1 MRAYHVLKKDW
12 RYTKLAVVG
21 DVNQSGS
28 IVLAA
33 TPPLKALG
41 IRKMARLYEIPKRPD
56 IIIVNPIM
64 HTYMKCSTFITG
76 LALQYVA
83 PEDFHQSQYPNFFHW
98 MTARETLTFM
108 GQLSGLKKEE
118 LSKSIPKNLEKVG
131 LRGEENSKVGTFSG
145 GMKQRLGI
153 AQALLHKPSL
163 IVMDEPVSALDPI
176 GRRELLNLIE
186 EIKKDTTILLST
198 HILSDAE
205 EICERFVIIKDGTK
219 IEDTTITELLHRNS
233 ENKLIIEITDKDRKW
248 IDVVKKLPYVKDV
261 EVIGLKVKVKVES
274 IEVNKN
280 LLLQNA
286 LEHKVDIVKFEVS
299 NDTLEEIFLKLV
311 VQK

>member
-1 MRAYHVLKKDW
+1 MKLEIKNVTKSFKGKIAVNNFSMELQAGECVGLIGPNGAGKSTLIKVISDITNPTAGEVL
-12 RYTKLAVVG
+12 L
-21 DVNQSGS
+21 N
-28 IVLAA
+28 
-33 TPPLKALG
+33 G
-41 IRKMARLYEIPKRPD
+41 IKISKMKSEIGYLP
-56 IIIVNPIM
+56 
-64 HTYMKCSTFITG
+64 
-76 LALQYVA
+76 
-83 PEDFHQSQYPNFFHW
+83 QYPNFFHL

-118 LSKSIPKNLEKVG
+118 LSKSIPKMLEKVG
-131 LRGEENSKVGTFSG
+131 LKEEENAKVSTFSG

-176 GRRELLNLIE
+176 GRREVLNLIK

-219 IEDTTITELLHRNS
+219 IEDTRITELLHRNR
-233 ENKLIIEITDKDRKW
+233 ENKLIIEITAKDQNW
-248 IDVVKKLPYVKDV
+248 IEVVKKLPYVKNV
-261 EVIGLKVKVKVES
+261 EVVGLKIKVKVES
-274 IEVNKN
+274 IEINKN
-280 LLLQNA
+280 MLLQNA
-286 LEHKVDIVKFEVS
+286 LEHKVDIVKFKMS

-311 VQK
+311 V

>member
-1 MRAYHVLKKDW
+1 LKLEIINVTKSFKEKIAVNNFSLELKSGECVGLIGPNGAGKSTLIKMISDMIDPNAGEVLLNGKKI
-12 RYTKLAVVG
+12 
-21 DVNQSGS
+21 S
-28 IVLAA
+28 
-33 TPPLKALG
+33 
-41 IRKMARLYEIPKRPD
+41 KMKKEIGYLP
-56 IIIVNPIM
+56 
-64 HTYMKCSTFITG
+64 
-76 LALQYVA
+76 
-83 PEDFHQSQYPNFFHW
+83 QYPNFFNW

-108 GQLSGLKKEE
+108 GQLSGVKKDV
-118 LSKSIPKNLEKVG
+118 LANSIPEILTKVG
-131 LRGEENSKVGTFSG
+131 LKAEENSKVGTFSG

-176 GRRELLNLIE
+176 GRREVLNLIE

-205 EICERFVIIKDGTK
+205 EICERFVIMKDGTK
-219 IEDTTITELLHRNS
+219 IEDTKITDLLNRNGK
-233 ENKLIIEITDKDRKW
+233 NKLLMEITAKDREW
-248 IDVVKKLPYVKDV
+248 VDTIKKLPYVKDI
-261 EVIGLKVKVKVES
+261 EVVGLKVKVKVES
-274 IEVNKN
+274 IEENKA

-286 LEHKVDIVKFEVS
+286 LEHKVDIVKFEMN

>member
-1 MRAYHVLKKDW
+1 MKLEIKNV
-12 RYTKLAVVG
+12 TKVFKRKIAVNNFSMELQAGECVG
-21 DVNQSGS
+21 LIGPNGAGKSTLIKVIS
-28 IVLAA
+28 
-33 TPPLKALG
+33 
-41 IRKMARLYEIPKRPD
+41 D
-56 IIIVNPIM
+56 IIHPTAGEVLLNGIKISK
-64 HTYMKCSTFITG
+64 MKSEIG
-76 LALQYVA
+76 YL
-83 PEDFHQSQYPNFFHW
+83 PQYPNFFHW

-118 LSKSIPKNLEKVG
+118 LSKSIPKILEKVG
-131 LRGEENSKVGTFSG
+131 LKDEENAKVSTFSG

-176 GRRELLNLIE
+176 GRREVLNLIE

-198 HILSDAE
+198 HILGDAE

-219 IEDTTITELLHRNS
+219 IEDTTITELLHRNR
-233 ENKLIIEITDKDRKW
+233 ENKLIIEITAKDQNW
-248 IDVVKKLPYVKDV
+248 IEVVKKLPYVKNV
-261 EVIGLKVKVKVES
+261 EVVGLKIKVKVES
-274 IEVNKN
+274 IEINKN
-280 LLLQNA
+280 MLLQNA
-286 LEHKVDIVKFEVS
+286 LEHKVDIVKFKMS

>member
-1 MRAYHVLKKDW
+1 MKLEIRNV
-12 RYTKLAVVG
+12 TKSFKGKIAV
-21 DVNQSGS
+21 NTFSMELQSGECVGLIGPNGAGKS
-28 IVLAA
+28 TLIKV
-33 TPPLKALG
+33 
-41 IRKMARLYEIPKRPD
+41 ISD
-56 IIIVNPIM
+56 IINPDVGEVLLNGIKISK
-64 HTYMKCSTFITG
+64 MKREIG
-76 LALQYVA
+76 YL
-83 PEDFHQSQYPNFFHW
+83 PQYPNFFHW
-98 MTARETLTFM
+98 MTARETLMFM
-108 GQLSGLKKEE
+108 GQLSGMKKEA
-118 LSKSIPKNLEKVG
+118 LSKSIPKILEKVG
-131 LRGEENSKVGTFSG
+131 LSGADGSKVSTFSG

-176 GRRELLNLIE
+176 GRREVLNLIE

-205 EICERFVIIKDGTK
+205 EICERFVMIKDGTK
-219 IEDTTITELLHRNS
+219 IEDTTITQLLHRNS
-233 ENKLIIEITDKDRKW
+233 ENKLIIEITAKDRKW

-274 IEVNKN
+274 IEMNKN
-280 LLLQNA
+280 MLLQNA
-286 LEHKVDIVKFEVS
+286 LEHKVDIVKFEIN

>member
-1 MRAYHVLKKDW
+1 M
-12 RYTKLAVVG
+12 KLEIKNVIKSFKGKIAVNNFSMELQAGECVG
-21 DVNQSGS
+21 LIGPNGAGKSTLIKVIS
-28 IVLAA
+28 
-33 TPPLKALG
+33 
-41 IRKMARLYEIPKRPD
+41 D
-56 IIIVNPIM
+56 IIHPTAGEVLLNGIKISK
-64 HTYMKCSTFITG
+64 MKSEIG
-76 LALQYVA
+76 YL
-83 PEDFHQSQYPNFFHW
+83 PQYPNFFHW

-118 LSKSIPKNLEKVG
+118 LSKSIPKMLEKVG
-131 LRGEENSKVGTFSG
+131 LKEEENAKVSTFSG

-163 IVMDEPVSALDPI
+163 IVMDEPVSSLDPI
-176 GRRELLNLIE
+176 GRREVLNLIK

-233 ENKLIIEITDKDRKW
+233 ENKLMIEITAKDQKW
-248 IDVVKKLPYVKDV
+248 IEIVKKLPYVKDV
-261 EVIGLKVKVKVES
+261 EVVGLKIKVKVES
-274 IEVNKN
+274 IEINKN
-280 LLLQNA
+280 MLLQNA
-286 LEHKVDIVKFEVS
+286 LEQKVNIVKFEMS
-299 NDTLEEIFLKLV
+299 NDTLEEIFLNLV

>member
-1 MRAYHVLKKDW
+1 MKLEIKNV
-12 RYTKLAVVG
+12 TKVFKRKSAVNNFSMELQAGECVG
-21 DVNQSGS
+21 LIGPNGAGKSTLIKVIS
-28 IVLAA
+28 
-33 TPPLKALG
+33 
-41 IRKMARLYEIPKRPD
+41 D
-56 IIIVNPIM
+56 IIHPTAGEVLLNGIKISK
-64 HTYMKCSTFITG
+64 MKSEIG
-76 LALQYVA
+76 YL
-83 PEDFHQSQYPNFFHW
+83 PQYPNFFHW

-118 LSKSIPKNLEKVG
+118 LSKSIPKILEKVG
-131 LRGEENSKVGTFSG
+131 LKDEENAKVSTFSG

-176 GRRELLNLIE
+176 GRREVLNLIE

-198 HILSDAE
+198 HILGDVE

-233 ENKLIIEITDKDRKW
+233 ENKLMIEITAKDQKW
-248 IDVVKKLPYVKDV
+248 IEIVKKLPYVKDV
-261 EVIGLKVKVKVES
+261 EVVGLKIKVKVES
-274 IEVNKN
+274 IEINKN
-280 LLLQNA
+280 MLLQNA
-286 LEHKVDIVKFEVS
+286 LEHKVNIVKFEMS

>member
-1 MRAYHVLKKDW
+1 MKLEIKNVTKSFKGKIAVNNFSMELQAGECVGLIGPNGAGKSTLIKVISDITNPTAGEVL
-12 RYTKLAVVG
+12 L
-21 DVNQSGS
+21 N
-28 IVLAA
+28 
-33 TPPLKALG
+33 G
-41 IRKMARLYEIPKRPD
+41 IKISKMKSEIGYLP
-56 IIIVNPIM
+56 
-64 HTYMKCSTFITG
+64 
-76 LALQYVA
+76 
-83 PEDFHQSQYPNFFHW
+83 QYPNFFHW

-118 LSKSIPKNLEKVG
+118 LSKLIPKILEKVG
-131 LRGEENSKVGTFSG
+131 LKGEENAKVSTFSG

-176 GRRELLNLIE
+176 GRREVLNLIE

-233 ENKLIIEITDKDRKW
+233 KNKLIIEITTKDQKW
-248 IDVVKKLPYVKDV
+248 IEVVKKLPYVKDV
-261 EVIGLKVKVKVES
+261 EVVGLKIKVKVES
-274 IEVNKN
+274 IEINKN
-280 LLLQNA
+280 MLLQNA
-286 LEHKVDIVKFEVS
+286 LEHKVNIVKFEMS

>member
-1 MRAYHVLKKDW
+1 M
-12 RYTKLAVVG
+12 KLEIKNVIKSFKGKIAVNNFSMELQAGECVG
-21 DVNQSGS
+21 LIGPNGAGKSTLIKVIS
-28 IVLAA
+28 
-33 TPPLKALG
+33 
-41 IRKMARLYEIPKRPD
+41 D
-56 IIIVNPIM
+56 IIHPTAGEVLLNGIKISK
-64 HTYMKCSTFITG
+64 MKSEIG
-76 LALQYVA
+76 YL
-83 PEDFHQSQYPNFFHW
+83 PQYPNFFHW

-118 LSKSIPKNLEKVG
+118 LSKSIPKMLEKVG
-131 LRGEENSKVGTFSG
+131 LKEEENAKVSTFSG

-176 GRRELLNLIE
+176 GRREVLNLIE

-233 ENKLIIEITDKDRKW
+233 ENKLMIEITAKDQKW
-248 IDVVKKLPYVKDV
+248 IEIVKKLPYVKDV
-261 EVIGLKVKVKVES
+261 EVVGLKIKVKVES
-274 IEVNKN
+274 IEINKN
-280 LLLQNA
+280 MLLQNA
-286 LEHKVDIVKFEVS
+286 LEQKVNIVKFEMS
-299 NDTLEEIFLKLV
+299 NDTLEEIFLNLV

>member
-1 MRAYHVLKKDW
+1 MKLEIKNVTKSFKGKTAVNNFSMELQAGECVGLIGPNGAGKSTLIKVISDITNPTAGEVL
-12 RYTKLAVVG
+12 L
-21 DVNQSGS
+21 N
-28 IVLAA
+28 
-33 TPPLKALG
+33 G
-41 IRKMARLYEIPKRPD
+41 IKISKMKREIGYLP
-56 IIIVNPIM
+56 
-64 HTYMKCSTFITG
+64 
-76 LALQYVA
+76 
-83 PEDFHQSQYPNFFHW
+83 QYPNFFHW

-118 LSKSIPKNLEKVG
+118 LSKSIPKMLEKVG
-131 LRGEENSKVGTFSG
+131 LKGEENAKVSTFSG

-153 AQALLHKPSL
+153 AQALLHKPAL

-176 GRRELLNLIE
+176 GRREVLNLIE

-205 EICERFVIIKDGTK
+205 EICERFVMIKDGTK

-233 ENKLIIEITDKDRKW
+233 ENKLIIEITAKDREW
-248 IDVVKKLPYVKDV
+248 IDVVKNLPYVKDV
-261 EVIGLKVKVKVES
+261 EVIGLKVKVKVDS
-274 IEVNKN
+274 IEINKN
-280 LLLQNA
+280 MLLQNA
-286 LEHKVDIVKFEVS
+286 LEHKVNIVKFEIS

>member
-1 MRAYHVLKKDW
+1 MKLEIKNV
-12 RYTKLAVVG
+12 TKSFKGKIAVNNFSMELQAGECVG
-21 DVNQSGS
+21 LIGPNGAGKSTLIKVIS
-28 IVLAA
+28 
-33 TPPLKALG
+33 
-41 IRKMARLYEIPKRPD
+41 D
-56 IIIVNPIM
+56 IIHPTAGEVLLNGIKISK
-64 HTYMKCSTFITG
+64 MKSEIG
-76 LALQYVA
+76 YL
-83 PEDFHQSQYPNFFHW
+83 PQYPNFFHW

-118 LSKSIPKNLEKVG
+118 LSKSIPKILEKVG
-131 LRGEENSKVGTFSG
+131 LKGEENAKVSTFSG

-176 GRRELLNLIE
+176 GRREVLNLIE

-233 ENKLIIEITDKDRKW
+233 ENKLMIEITAKDQKW
-248 IDVVKKLPYVKDV
+248 IEIVKKLPYVKNV
-261 EVIGLKVKVKVES
+261 EVVGLKIKVKVES
-274 IEVNKN
+274 IEISKN
-280 LLLQNA
+280 MLLQNA
-286 LEHKVDIVKFEVS
+286 LEHKVDIVKFEMS

>member
-1 MRAYHVLKKDW
+1 MKLEIRNV
-12 RYTKLAVVG
+12 TKVFKGKIAV
-21 DVNQSGS
+21 NNFSMELQSGECVGLIGPNGAGKS
-28 IVLAA
+28 TLIKV
-33 TPPLKALG
+33 
-41 IRKMARLYEIPKRPD
+41 ISD
-56 IIIVNPIM
+56 IINSDAGEVLLNGIKISK
-64 HTYMKCSTFITG
+64 MKREIG
-76 LALQYVA
+76 YL
-83 PEDFHQSQYPNFFHW
+83 PQYPNFFHW

-118 LSKSIPKNLEKVG
+118 LSKSIPKILEKVG
-131 LRGEENSKVGTFSG
+131 LRGEKNSKVGTFSG

-176 GRRELLNLIE
+176 GRREVLNLIE

-219 IEDTTITELLHRNS
+219 IEDTTITELLHRNN
-233 ENKLIIEITDKDRKW
+233 ENKLIIEITAKDKKW
-248 IDVVKKLPYVKDV
+248 IEVVKKLSYVKDV
-261 EVIGLKVKVKVES
+261 ELIGLKIKVKVES
-274 IEVNKN
+274 IEINKN
-280 LLLQNA
+280 LLLKNA
-286 LEHKVDIVKFEVS
+286 LEHKVDIVKFEIS

>member
-1 MRAYHVLKKDW
+1 MKLEIKNV
-12 RYTKLAVVG
+12 TKSFKGKIAVNNFSMELQAGECVG
-21 DVNQSGS
+21 LIGPNGAGKSTLIKVIS
-28 IVLAA
+28 
-33 TPPLKALG
+33 
-41 IRKMARLYEIPKRPD
+41 D
-56 IIIVNPIM
+56 IIHPTAGEVLLNGIKISK
-64 HTYMKCSTFITG
+64 MKSEIG
-76 LALQYVA
+76 YL
-83 PEDFHQSQYPNFFHW
+83 PQYPNFFHW

-118 LSKSIPKNLEKVG
+118 LSKSIPKMLEKVG
-131 LRGEENSKVGTFSG
+131 LKEEENAKVSTFSG

-176 GRRELLNLIE
+176 GRREVLNLIK

-233 ENKLIIEITDKDRKW
+233 ENKLMIEITAKDQKW
-248 IDVVKKLPYVKDV
+248 IEIVKKLPYVKDV
-261 EVIGLKVKVKVES
+261 EVVGLKIKVKVES
-274 IEVNKN
+274 IEINKN
-280 LLLQNA
+280 MLLQNA
-286 LEHKVDIVKFEVS
+286 LEQKVNIVKFEMS
-299 NDTLEEIFLKLV
+299 NDTLEEIFLNLV